1 MREEHRI
8 GIVIGQL
15 SYGGAEQQTAL
26 LARGMA
32 ERSSYTPIVFCLTNR
47 VSPFGLELSQA
58 EVRSYAPKRNP
69 IPGVPKLAWL
79 VRSLGKANC
88 DLLYGIL
95 NVGNVYA
102 GAAASILG
110 LPLICSIRNSDPGL
124 PFAIRTLSGISCRR
138 ADWIIAN
145 SESCQHSLGADLGV
159 EHNRVS
165 TISNA
170 VELRPSSEDAR
181 VRIRRELGVESRDLV
196 VGTVAKLKSQ
206 KRPELFV
213 AVYRAVRR
221 ALGRSVHFVWVGSED
236 GNTPR
241 TETLVAEVPPQD
253 RAGLHF
259 VPATTEV
266 PDFLAAFDAFVLT
279 SAYEGMPNVLLEAM
293 AAGLPC
299 VATDVPGTRDVSH
312 LLKCGN
318 PVLASATDPNAFAL
332 ELVRLIGDAERTR
345 AIAAAGKA
353 SVIECCSPEKMVK
366 AHISVFDSVLADAS
380 GRARAQ

>member
-15 SYGGAEQQTAL
+15 SYGGAERQTAL

-32 ERSSYTPIVFCLTNR
+32 EWSSYTPIVFCLTNR
-47 VSPFGLELSQA
+47 VSPFGLDLSQA
-58 EVRSYAPKRNP
+58 GVRSYAPKRNP

-95 NVGNVYA
+95 NVGNIYA

-124 PFAIRTLSGISCRR
+124 LFAIRTLSGISCRR
-138 ADWIIAN
+138 ADWVIAN
-145 SESCQHSLGADLGV
+145 SESCQHSLRADLGV

-165 TISNA
+165 AISNA
-170 VELRPSSEDAR
+170 VELRPSSADAR
-181 VRIRRELGVESRDLV
+181 VRIRRELSVESRDLV

-213 AVYRAVRR
+213 AVYTAVRR
-221 ALGRSVHFVWVGSED
+221 ALGRNVHFVWVGSDDASQQTIRELMD
-236 GNTPR
+236 T
-241 TETLVAEVPPQD
+241 VPAGD
-253 RAGLHF
+253 RANIRF
-259 VPATTEV
+259 VPATTNV
-266 PDFLAAFDAFVLT
+266 SDFLAAFDIFVLT
-279 SAYEGMPNVLLEAM
+279 STYEGMPNALLEAM

-299 VATDVPGTRDVSH
+299 VATDVAGTRDIVSAAGGRGQSI
-312 LLKCGN
+312 C
-318 PVLASATDPNAFAL
+318 VLAPKDDLAEFAGILTELARDPREMAAL
-332 ELVRLIGDAERTR
+332 GIR
-345 AIAAAGKA
+345 AKA
-353 SVIECCSPEKMVK
+353 YVGEHFTVEKMVER
-366 AHISVFDSVLADAS
+366 HVDVFKQVLALKAS
-380 GRARAQ
+380 R